1 MIEVAFEMVMYSVI
15 AETESKNLNFTM
27 YMKSLHKMR
36 SLYDGMIM

>member
-15 AETESKNLNFTM
+15 PKMESKNLNFAM
-27 YMKSLHKMR
+27 YVKSLHKMR